1 VTQHAR
7 HEYAAALHARYRVA
21 TKREKGRIL
30 DEYCQTAGCHRKA
43 AIRRLCQHSP
53 PERRRGRG
61 RPRRY
66 GPEMMPALVRLWEL
80 SDRLCGKLLAP
91 LLPVLLAAL
100 ERHGARA
107 LAPALRKQV
116 EGLSAAT
123 IDRLLRPVRR
133 QVGHRPRRMAPAG
146 TTLKGQIPLR
156 TWSEWAAVR
165 PGALQG
171 DLVLHCGE
179 STEGFFLTTLVGV
192 DVATSWTE
200 LEAVWGLGQQR
211 VGTGVHRLR
220 ERLPFPLREWHTDNG
235 SEFINAVLIPWCH
248 REGIQVSRGRGYR
261 KNDQAWV
268 EQKNWFVVRRRV
280 GYDRYSSRAA
290 YALLERLYGLLR
302 LQLNFFHP
310 VRKLISKQRH
320 GAKVLKRYD
329 APQTPYQRVLALGGL
344 SDAQRQALERQFL
357 AADPAA
363 LAQRIDHTLAA
374 LWKLGESPH
383 RGKRVGLGSHLF

>member
-1 VTQHAR
+1 VTHHAR
-7 HEYAAALHARYRVA
+7 HEYAEALRARYRAA
-21 TKREKGRIL
+21 TKQQKGRIL
-30 DEYCQTAGCHRKA
+30 DEYCRTTGCHRKA
-43 AIRRLCQHSP
+43 AIRRLSEHSP
-53 PERRRGRG
+53 PGRRRCRG

-66 GPEMMPALVRLWEL
+66 GPEVVPVLVRLWEV

-91 LLPVLLAAL
+91 FLPLLVAAL
-100 ERHGARA
+100 ERHGTLP
-107 LAPALRKQV
+107 LAPALRKSL
-116 EGLSAAT
+116 EGLSPAT
-123 IDRLLRPVRR
+123 IDRLLRPIRR
-133 QVGHRPRRMAPAG
+133 RLGRQPRRAATPGA
-146 TTLKGQIPLR
+146 LKGQIPLR
-156 TWSEWAAVR
+156 TWSDWTAVR

-211 VGTGVHRLR
+211 VGTGVHHLR

-235 SEFINAVLIPWCH
+235 SEFINAVLIPWCQ
-248 REGIQVSRGRGYR
+248 REGIRVTRGRGYR

-268 EQKNWFVVRRRV
+268 EQKNWLVVRRLV

-302 LQLNFFHP
+302 LQLNFFRP
-310 VRKLISKQRH
+310 VRKLLSKQRH

-329 APQTPYQRVLALGGL
+329 AAQTPYQRVVAMGELT
-344 SDAQRQALERQFL
+344 DVQRQTLEHQFL
-357 AADPAA
+357 AIDPAA
-363 LAQRIDHTLAA
+363 LARQIDQTLEA
-374 LWKLGESPH
+374 LWKLGDSQRP
-383 RGKRVGLGSHLF
+383 RKSADLG

>member
-1 VTQHAR
+1 MTQQAR
-7 HEYAAALHARYRVA
+7 REYTAAVRTRYGSA
-21 TKREKGRIL
+21 TRREKGRIL
-30 DEYCQTAGCHRKA
+30 DEYCRTTGCHRKA
-43 AIRRLCQHSP
+43 AIRRLSEHSP
-53 PERRRGRG
+53 PGGRRRRG

-66 GPEMMPALVRLWEL
+66 GPEVVPVLVRLWEV

-91 LLPVLLAAL
+91 FLPLLVAAL
-100 ERHGARA
+100 ERHDA
-107 LAPALRKQV
+107 LSLTPALRKQV

-133 QVGHRPRRMAPAG
+133 QLGRQPRRAGAPGAF
-146 TTLKGQIPLR
+146 KGQIPLR
-156 TWSEWAAVR
+156 TWSEWTAVR

-200 LEAVWGLGQQR
+200 LEVVWGLGQQR
-211 VGTGVHRLR
+211 VGTGVHRIR

-235 SEFINAVLIPWCH
+235 SEFINAVLISWCR
-248 REGIQVSRGRGYR
+248 REGIRVTRGRGYR

-268 EQKNWFVVRRRV
+268 EQKNWLVVRRLV

-290 YALLERLYGLLR
+290 YVLLQRLYGLLR
-302 LQLNFFHP
+302 LHLNFFRP
-310 VRKLISKQRH
+310 VRKLLRKERH

-329 APQTPYQRVLALGGL
+329 AAQTPSQRLVAMGELT
-344 SDAQRQALERQFL
+344 DAQRQTLDQQFL
-357 AADPAA
+357 ALNPA
-363 LAQRIDHTLAA
+363 TLARQIDQTLQA
-374 LWKLGESPH
+374 LWKLPQHPRPSAGP
-383 RGKRVGLGSHLF
+383 G